1 MMGTSV
7 RSMEPVWNM
16 KDIHAECALCLIEAG
31 GPLWRE
37 AQGAFANSLRTAGIR
52 ILLAPSHIVAYQVRG
67 QPDIVDEE
75 LSVLKCSFT
84 LL

>member
-1 MMGTSV
+1 
-7 RSMEPVWNM
+7 MEPVWNM
-16 KDIHAECALCLIEAG
+16 KEIHAKCELCLIEAG

-37 AQGAFANSLRTAGIR
+37 AQGAFANSL
-52 ILLAPSHIVAYQVRG
+52 VAYQVRG

>member
-1 MMGTSV
+1 
-7 RSMEPVWNM
+7 MELVWDM
-16 KDIHAECALCLIEAG
+16 KEIHAKCELFMIKTG
-31 GPLWRE
+31 GPLWRQ

-52 ILLAPSHIVAYQVRG
+52 ILLAPSHIVSYQVRG

-75 LSVLKCSFT
+75 LSVLKCSYT

>member
-1 MMGTSV
+1 
-7 RSMEPVWNM
+7 MEPVWNM
-16 KDIHAECALCLIEAG
+16 KDIHAECELCLIEAG

-37 AQGAFANSLRTAGIR
+37 AQGAFANSL
-52 ILLAPSHIVAYQVRG
+52 VAYQVRG

-75 LSVLKCSFT
+75 LSVLKSSYT